1 MFDWVLR
8 LLNPLSA
15 NLTKMVKHTQ
25 TIRRQK
31 PTNCLNVFDHLV
43 GLALRGLT
51 IEIFTIK
58 LRVKQIIA
66 IFTRVTFLISF
77 DHPLCSLKPIL
88 SLMMPP
94 HNISKSVIFSFT
106 FGLVNSLRNTIIC
119 FQILLLVFSCLQSF
133 NSPRFS
139 VTRLLTPSCFSMSS
153 WVFLSFKSPFCSQEL
168 IQGKKLLLVSSWA
181 PRFPTA

>member
-25 TIRRQK
+25 KIRRQK
-31 PTNCLNVFDHLV
+31 PTNCLNVFDLLV
-43 GLALRGLT
+43 GLALKGLA
-51 IEIFTIK
+51 IETFKIK

-77 DHPLCSLKPIL
+77 DHPLSSLKPIL
-88 SLMMPP
+88 SLMMPS
-94 HNISKSVIFSFT
+94 HNISKSVIFSFI

-119 FQILLLVFSCLQSF
+119 F
-133 NSPRFS
+133 
-139 VTRLLTPSCFSMSS
+139 
-153 WVFLSFKSPFCSQEL
+153 
-168 IQGKKLLLVSSWA
+168 
-181 PRFPTA
+181 